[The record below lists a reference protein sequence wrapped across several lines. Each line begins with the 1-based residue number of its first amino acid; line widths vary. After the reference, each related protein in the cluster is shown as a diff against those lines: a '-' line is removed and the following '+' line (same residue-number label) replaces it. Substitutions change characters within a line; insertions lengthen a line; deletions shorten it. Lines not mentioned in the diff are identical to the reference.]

1 MMSPDFSL
9 AAVPRRRPEIY
20 FIGSAIFHYLGPSF
34 AVLLFTVAD
43 PFGVAWL
50 RIVTAAAVFAVWRR
64 PWRAWQAADRQERAT
79 VLLWG
84 VLFALMNTS
93 FYLAIDLLPL
103 GSVAAIEFLGPIA
116 IAALAV
122 RRLRNLAAVA
132 LAILGV
138 GLLSE
143 VRFAGAPLG
152 FAFAFINMALFAGYI
167 VIAHR
172 VSRHQHLNGID
183 GLAAAMIIAGVAG
196 LPLGIA
202 DALPVVADPVTLGAA
217 IGVGISSS
225 VIPYVFD
232 QLAMRRMPRGTY
244 ALMSALLP
252 ATATVIGV
260 LVLWQIPTVIE
271 IAGVSLVIAAVAT
284 HTEPRPG

>member
-1 MMSPDFSL
+1 MSSGFTL
-9 AAVPRRRPEIY
+9 IELTRRRPEIY

-34 AVLLFTVAD
+34 AVLLFAVAD

-50 RIVTAAAVFAVWRR
+50 RIVTAAAIFAVWRR
-64 PWRAWQAADRQERAT
+64 PWRAWQAADRQERIT

-84 VLFALMNTS
+84 TLLALMNTS

-103 GSVAAIEFLGPIA
+103 GTVAAIEFLGPIA

-122 RRLRNLAAVA
+122 RRMRNLAALA

-183 GLAAAMIIAGVAG
+183 GLAAAMIIAGIAG

-202 DALPVVADPVTLGAA
+202 DALPVFADPVILGAA

-244 ALMSALLP
+244 ALMSALFP

-260 LVLWQIPTVIE
+260 LVLWQIPTVLE

-284 HTEPRPG
+284 HKDRG

>member
-1 MMSPDFSL
+1 MSSDFTL
-9 AAVPRRRPEIY
+9 TELPRRRPEIY

-34 AVLLFTVAD
+34 AVLLFAVAD

-64 PWRAWQAADRQERAT
+64 PWQAWQAADRRERTT
-79 VLLWG
+79 VLAWG
-84 VLFALMNTS
+84 VLLALMNTS

-103 GSVAAIEFLGPIA
+103 GTVAAIEFLGPIL

-122 RRLRNLAAVA
+122 RRLRNLAALS

-143 VRFAGAPLG
+143 VRFTGAPLG

-172 VSRHQHLNGID
+172 VSRHQHLDGID
-183 GLAAAMIIAGVAG
+183 GLAAAMIIAAIAG
-196 LPLGIA
+196 LPLGIT
-202 DALPVVADPVTLGAA
+202 DALPVFADPVILGAA

-244 ALMSALLP
+244 ALLSALLP

-260 LVLWQIPTVIE
+260 LVLWQIPTVVE
-271 IAGVSLVIAAVAT
+271 IAGVSLVIMAVAT
-284 HTEPRPG
+284 HEDRGPG